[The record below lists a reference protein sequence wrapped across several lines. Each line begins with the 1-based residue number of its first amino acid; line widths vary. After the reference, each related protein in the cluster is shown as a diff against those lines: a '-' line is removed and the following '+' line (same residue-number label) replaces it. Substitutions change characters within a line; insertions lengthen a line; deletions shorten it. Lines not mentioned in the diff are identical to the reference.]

1 MPCCDHRTVT
11 RPDGPTAAGC
21 IAAVLRYRIQDV
33 QRAAHELA
41 CLIAVQACIM
51 LPRMLLIALLPVMP
65 GIVATA
71 NAQGIAHEFCLD
83 GEFDIGARLQG
94 MTPDPGEF
102 SPSRWCVITEDSGDR
117 VQFSADGR
125 ANPDL
130 AGNFTVSFLPPE
142 TVRIINRESPPDI
155 EFHPA
160 AARAE
165 ARRHAR
171 IDPVELVREI
181 NAHPAWVTSAATDG
195 RQIIRYPGAGH
206 DIELKIRGGRLMEL
220 HTRADMPLRGSVP
233 VVWRWDWPARGEPGL
248 TLSVDGDTVFRGTAE
263 RRQIDTASA
272 RVIWQASGDVP
283 PQAVPGDA
291 WPARMAM
298 RLDTLAD
305 DVYMVRGV
313 RTGFHH
319 LVVDTAAGL
328 VVADAPAGWVELHQI
343 PPADLVPGLG
353 ISGLSEQFI
362 EFLRKALPG
371 RPIRA
376 VALTHAHDDH
386 AGGARAFSAVGA
398 DVYAPAAVSGFLTNA
413 LNRESMPADGLSATK
428 RRLLVRPVS
437 GRTLLGDVGN
447 PVELI
452 NIGAGPHASAAIGVY
467 VSRSGFFFQSDL
479 HVPTT
484 DEPEPREVRAATECW
499 FAAWAVRHLPPDTI
513 VIGSHGNAKTPVS
526 LLDQYLES
534 DLCNEQTTDP
544 ATAP

>member
-1 MPCCDHRTVT
+1 MPCCDRRIVT
-11 RPDGPTAAGC
+11 RADGHPAAGC
-21 IAAVLRYRIQDV
+21 IAAAHRYRIQDV
-33 QRAAHELA
+33 PRAAHELA
-41 CLIAVQACIM
+41 RLFSVQACIM
-51 LPRMLLIALLPVMP
+51 LPRMLFFALLPVLP

-71 NAQGIAHEFCLD
+71 HAQGVAQEFCLD

-94 MTPDPGEF
+94 MTPVPGEF
-102 SPSRWCVITEDSGDR
+102 SPARWCVITAESGNR
-117 VQFSADGR
+117 VQFRANGR

-130 AGNFTVSFLPPE
+130 AGHFVVSFLPPD
-142 TVRIINRESPPDI
+142 TVRIVNRESPPDI
-155 EFHPA
+155 EFYPT

-195 RQIIRYPGAGH
+195 RQIIRYPRTGH
-206 DIELKIRGGRLMEL
+206 DIELKIRDGRLMEL

-233 VVWRWDWPARGEPGL
+233 VVWRWDWRERGEPAL

-263 RRQIDTASA
+263 RRQIDTAAA
-272 RVIWQASGDVP
+272 RAIWQTSGDVP

-291 WPARMAM
+291 WPARTAM

-319 LVVDTAAGL
+319 LVVDTTAGL

-362 EFLRKALPG
+362 EFLQKALPG

-386 AGGARAFSAVGA
+386 AGGARAFSAAGA
-398 DVYAPAAVSGFLTNA
+398 DVYAPAAVSEFLTNA
-413 LNRESMPADGLSATK
+413 LNRESMPADGLSVTD
-428 RRLLVRPVS
+428 RQLLVRPVS
-437 GRTLLGDVGN
+437 GRTVLGDVEN

-452 NIGAGPHASAAIGVY
+452 DIGAGPHASAAIGVY
-467 VSRSGFFFQSDL
+467 VSRSAFFFQSDL
-479 HVPTT
+479 HVPAT
-484 DEPEPREVRAATECW
+484 DEPEPREERAATECW

-513 VIGSHGNAKTPVS
+513 VIGSHSNPKTPVS
-526 LLDQYLES
+526 RLAQYIES
-534 DLCNEQTTDP
+534 DACS
-544 ATAP
+544 A